1 MRGGQTISKM
11 LDGQVGQ
18 GAFSAADMAQN
29 ALHGAEVNRRLAK
42 GIRPCLGR
50 GMMTEVTG
58 PNPTGPNPTGPRST
72 QASLP
77 MALLRAREAVMA
89 RFRPILD
96 AHDIN
101 EQQWRVIRVLAEHD
115 SLDATEL
122 AARANILAPSLTR
135 MIRALAARGLIR
147 RGKDKG
153 DGRRVI
159 LSITDDGRRLIAAVT
174 PHSVEAYARID
185 AEFGPERVAALIALL
200 DALSLLPAPGDG

>member
-1 MRGGQTISKM
+1 MRGGQTTGKM

-18 GAFSAADMAQN
+18 GAFCAADMAQD
-29 ALHGAEVNRRLAK
+29 ALHAAEVNRRLAK

-50 GMMTEVTG
+50 GMMTEV
-58 PNPTGPNPTGPRST
+58 TGPNPTGPRST

-135 MIRALAARGLIR
+135 MIRALAARSLIR